1 MNTTASSE
9 RLHIGFFGRSNVGK
23 SSLMNAVTGQ
33 DMSVVSDTRGTTTD
47 PVLKS
52 MELLPLGPV
61 VMFDTPGLD
70 DDTELGALRMRKARQ
85 MLNKTDLAVMVIGCD
100 QFTLRQA
107 RHAERRHLQSSDGET
122 AMNETARQLITAL
135 EGGNRLQK
143 NDFLQILTHADA
155 EDVEYAKS
163 HST

>member
-52 MELLPLGPV
+52 ME
-61 VMFDTPGLD
+61 
-70 DDTELGALRMRKARQ
+70 
-85 MLNKTDLAVMVIGCD
+85 IG
-100 QFTLRQA
+100 RA
-107 RHAERRHLQSSDGET
+107 H
-122 AMNETARQLITAL
+122 
-135 EGGNRLQK
+135 
-143 NDFLQILTHADA
+143 
-155 EDVEYAKS
+155 V
-163 HST
+163 